1 MSYDGHKGTDFRL
14 VYLNQING
22 DGVAVLAAASGRVTA
37 VRDRLPDIAQ
47 GSAGAPDVDKV
58 ECGNGVMLDHGDGW
72 QTQYCH
78 MRLGS
83 ISVAPGQLIEAG
95 GELGRVGLSGNTQF
109 PHVYL
114 QVLHNGAVIDPFA
127 PDGTGACGD
136 TVKTL
141 CKSKP
146 AYQPGGILAAGFAT
160 SLLSF
165 ENIRCGPQETDSLPL
180 DAPALTFWGYFF
192 GLQKNDEVKI
202 TITQPDGATLVQQ
215 DFTIERS
222 RAVAYRLTGKRRK
235 LAQWPTGPYAG
246 EVTLLRAGVV
256 FGRNQVLLDV
266 R

>member
-1 MSYDGHKGTDFRL
+1 MVQEGVPSEGCSASLSGSKLWVVKTSL
-14 VYLNQING
+14 VLETLTIQ
-22 DGVAVLAAASGRVTA
+22 
-37 VRDRLPDIAQ
+37 DIVFEKRFTIR
-47 GSAGAPDVDKV
+47 PT
-58 ECGNGVMLDHGDGW
+58 N
-72 QTQYCH
+72 CH

-141 CKSKP
+141 WKSKP

-256 FGRNQVLLDV
+256 FDRKQVLPDV